1 MKKILCLILISTLL
15 FSVSCNVA
23 DSGEI
28 LSEPPSESTPKA
40 PENSKPYES
49 GSNIEESLQPEESKD
64 VSPEESSYK
73 AEETNVPSG
82 SEFISYP
89 AFWIYE
95 EYLEYIDSVKNLP
108 DDFITYDMLKSIG
121 DFLAFSGPKTFRG
134 YWYTLIAENNK
145 WIFVRVSELPDR
157 IKSRPI
163 VEPQNINDLRNAT
176 PTGGWAEYSHNN
188 ITYSYFDGML
198 ESIEWAIG
206 TKLITLTVTG
216 VTATGEV
223 VSGEKA
229 TFVDYPLGGET
240 FVSQLLSAQTA
251 TAAVQSF
258 NQNIEAEIAKNIAN
272 KQLES

>member
-1 MKKILCLILISTLL
+1 L

-23 DSGEI
+23 DSGDI
-28 LSEPPSESTPKA
+28 LNEPSSESTPEA

-49 GSNIEESLQPEESKD
+49 SSNLEESLQPEESKD

-89 AFWIYE
+89 TFEIYE
-95 EYLEYIDSVKNLP
+95 EYLEYIGSVKNLP

-121 DFLAFSGPKTFRG
+121 DFYGFICTKTFSG
-134 YWYTLIAENNK
+134 YWYILIAENNK
-145 WIFVRVSELPDR
+145 WIFVRVNELPDR

-163 VEPQNINDLRNAT
+163 VEPQNINDLRNVT
-176 PTGGWAEYSHNN
+176 PTGGWADYSHNN

-198 ESIEWAIG
+198 ESIDWAIG
-206 TKLITLTVTG
+206 TKFITLTVTG
-216 VTATGEV
+216 GTRN
-223 VSGEKA
+223 
-229 TFVDYPLGGET
+229 FVDYPLGGET
-240 FVSQLLSAQTA
+240 FVSQLLSTQTA

-258 NQNIEAEIAKNIAN
+258 NQNVEAEIAKNIAN
-272 KQLES
+272 KQFES